1 MSDGNERRRN
11 VFFDLDG
18 TLHQQDLFG
27 SFIRY
32 LIRSLPAN
40 LLLLIPLLPI
50 VGLGLLINGRS
61 ARWPMSLMLWAI
73 TAGHAQ
79 GELNWLMERFVAD
92 MKNRLVPFPLVQG
105 RLAEYLGD
113 ENTTVWLV
121 TGSPQP
127 LVEAIYGDSFFLP
140 RVNLIA
146 SQIAYRS
153 GGWTIEMR
161 CLGREKVNQLE
172 QRLGKPLALYS
183 GYSDREQDDPV
194 MSLCV
199 HRWRIDPQGDMKAL
213 TDDDISG
220 AKRSSRP

>member
-1 MSDGNERRRN
+1 MSDGNAKPRH

-32 LIRSLPAN
+32 LVRSLPAN
-40 LLLLIPLLPI
+40 LLLLVPLLPI
-50 VGLGLLINGRS
+50 VGLGLLVNGRS
-61 ARWPMSLMLWAI
+61 AGWPVSLMLWAM

-79 GELNWLMERFVAD
+79 GKLNWLMERFVTD
-92 MKNRLVPFPLVQG
+92 IKSQLIPFPQVLE
-105 RLAEYLGD
+105 RLAEYLDD

-127 LVEAIYGDSFFLP
+127 LVEAVYEDAFFLP
-140 RVNLIA
+140 RVNLVA
-146 SQIAYRS
+146 SQIVYRC
-153 GGWTIEMR
+153 GGWTISMR
-161 CLGREKVNQLE
+161 CLGREKVKQLE

-183 GYSDREQDDPV
+183 GYSDSEQDDPV
-194 MSLCV
+194 MLHCL
-199 HRWRIDPQGDMKAL
+199 HRWRIDPQGNMKAL

-220 AKRSSRP
+220 AKRSGRP

>member
-1 MSDGNERRRN
+1 MSDGNTQRRN

-40 LLLLIPLLPI
+40 LLLLVPLLPI

-61 ARWPMSLMLWAI
+61 ARWPVSLMLWAM

-79 GELNWLMERFVAD
+79 GKLNRLMECFVEE
-92 MKNRLVPFPLVQG
+92 MKSRLVPFPLVQE
-105 RLAEYLGD
+105 RLEEYLRD
-113 ENTTVWLV
+113 DNTTVWLV

-127 LVEAIYGDSFFLP
+127 LVEAVYESSFFLP
-140 RVNLIA
+140 RVKLVA
-146 SQIAYRS
+146 TQIVYRC
-153 GGWTIEMR
+153 GGWTIAMR
-161 CLGREKVNQLE
+161 CLGEEKVRQLE

-183 GYSDREQDDPV
+183 GYSDSRQDNPV
-194 MSLCV
+194 MSLCL
-199 HRWRIDPQGDMKAL
+199 HRWRIDPRGNINAL
-213 TDDDISG
+213 SDDDMSG
-220 AKRSSRP
+220 AKRSYEP